1 MSAFVSNTVN
11 HRAVIGKLKRF
22 DEGIRRLFE
31 QAIMPQDSSQNLF
44 EGFTGE
50 PLDRREIQTYSEWK
64 VQGCFRNL
72 SRRQRKRTKQR
83 IIYIL
88 PIGPFPEA
96 IWKPVEGMETSVFQ
110 LIANFVGIFFLGMRV
125 KIMDQI
131 LVTEMNCK
139 RRIHAVTGKLQ
150 LLVSGRH
157 RYTVSVCSLLSSY
170 TIIFHFSCCCTLLQ
184 YFTLYCDKLLTTFSM
199 TFFSTGQS
207 NPSIGHD
214 NSTLPSSCSNIVR

>member
-1 MSAFVSNTVN
+1 MSAFVSNTAN
-11 HRAVIGKLKRF
+11 HRAVIGKVKRF

-31 QAIMPQDSSQNLF
+31 QATMPQDSSQNLF

-72 SRRQRKRTKQR
+72 SRRQRKRSKQR

-96 IWKPVEGMETSVFQ
+96 TWKPVEGMETSVFQ
-110 LIANFVGIFFLGMRV
+110 VIAKFVGIFFLGMRV

-131 LVTEMNCK
+131 FVTEMNCK

-150 LLVSGRH
+150 LLVSGRQ
-157 RYTVSVCSLLSSY
+157 RYTVSVCSLLS
-170 TIIFHFSCCCTLLQ
+170 
-184 YFTLYCDKLLTTFSM
+184 LYNYLSL
-199 TFFSTGQS
+199 
-207 NPSIGHD
+207 
-214 NSTLPSSCSNIVR
+214 